1 MIATITKPRMVAMGT
16 TFFGLRIC
24 SLFVATLST
33 PTKAKINMANPDMM
47 ALPAGSPET
56 FQFCLN
62 RVGSKSSHPAVA
74 VMITEIR
81 SKVTVLDTTFVIMP
95 TPRRDRT
102 TKSQI
107 SIMTVMPSAMG

>member
-1 MIATITKPRMVAMGT
+1 
-16 TFFGLRIC
+16 
-24 SLFVATLST
+24 
-33 PTKAKINMANPDMM
+33 MANPDIM

-62 RVGSKSSHPAVA
+62 RVGSKSSHPAVP

-81 SKVTVLDTTFVIMP
+81 SKVTVLDTTLVMMP
-95 TPRRDRT
+95 TPRRDKAT
-102 TKSQI
+102 NSQM